1 MQFAQ
6 TIFLWALAGLSV
18 PIAIHLL
25 SKKEG
30 KVIRLGSLRHV
41 RETSTQQFKSIRLN
55 EWLLLALRCLI
66 LVLWVLLLSGLQF
79 DQTKHQQW
87 LVVDQSVK
95 NHPMAK
101 KWMDSLQVQGFEL
114 HWLADGFPKE
124 EPSVT
129 SKNYWESIASLR
141 QRELQRVIVL
151 SSSGVEQFVG
161 MRESLPASIQWIT
174 LPAIEQRFVAEALQK
189 SNNDY
194 LIRLGTSSSDA
205 TEFET
210 IRTSS
215 KIDSVETKSML
226 QQKVLIVAD
235 EAFEKDA
242 RMLKASLQ
250 AIQEK
255 LAIQLRIQQLNSG
268 NHKSTSSDWL
278 FWLSNKKV
286 PSSDSV
292 SVVFYN
298 PESGSAILKS
308 VGLKQWTMTKRLSIS
323 IMEETNFTLQLAS
336 ILIPEKEKWKNIRH
350 YDRRALPDSFLH
362 STTSSGVVSDAFIEN
377 HFNYYLFVLL
387 LLVFMIERWVAYRK
401 NQ

>member
-6 TIFLWALAGLSV
+6 PIFLWALAGLSV

-41 RETSTQQFKSIRLN
+41 REKSTQQFKSIRLN

-66 LVLWVLLLSGLQF
+66 VVLWAMLLSGLQF
-79 DQTKHQQW
+79 DQTKNQKW

-95 NHPMAK
+95 NHPIAK
-101 KWMDSLQVQGFEL
+101 KWMDSLRAQGFEL

-129 SKNYWESIASLR
+129 SKNYWESIALLR

-151 SSSGVEQFVG
+151 SASGVEQFVG

-174 LPAIEQRFVAEALQK
+174 LPAIEQHFVAEALQK

-194 LIRLGTSSSDA
+194 FIRLGTFSSDA

-210 IRTSS
+210 IHAANA
-215 KIDSVETKSML
+215 IDSVETKNIL
-226 QQKVLIVAD
+226 QQTVLIVAD
-235 EAFEKDA
+235 EAFENDA
-242 RMLKASLQ
+242 RLLKASLQ

-255 LAIQLRIQQLNSG
+255 LPIQLTIEQLNSG
-268 NHKSTSSDWL
+268 NYKSDSSDWL

-286 PSSDSV
+286 PTIDSA
-292 SVVFYN
+292 SVVFFY

-308 VGLKQWTMTKRLSIS
+308 VGFKQWAMRKRLSIS
-323 IMEETNFTLQLAS
+323 FMEETNFTLHLAS
-336 ILIPEKEKWKNIRH
+336 ILIPETEKWKSIRH
-350 YDRRALPDSFLH
+350 HDRRALPDSFLQ
-362 STTSSGVVSDAFIEN
+362 STTSSGVVSDVIIEN

-387 LLVFMIERWVAYRK
+387 LLVFMLERWVAYRK

>member
-6 TIFLWALAGLSV
+6 PIFLWALAGLSI

-79 DQTKHQQW
+79 DQTKNQQW
-87 LVVDQSVK
+87 LVVDKSVK
-95 NHPMAK
+95 NHPLAK

-114 HWLADGFPKE
+114 HWLADGFPTE
-124 EPSVT
+124 EPALGSA
-129 SKNYWESIASLR
+129 NYWESISLLR
-141 QRELQRVIVL
+141 QRELEKIIVL
-151 SSSGVEQFVG
+151 SSSGVEQFAG
-161 MRESLPASIQWIT
+161 MRESLPVSIQWIT
-174 LPAIEQRFVAEALQK
+174 LPTSESRFVAETIRK
-189 SNNDY
+189 SNTNY
-194 LIRLGTSSSDA
+194 LIRLGTSSADA

-210 IRTSS
+210 IRASRG
-215 KIDSVETKSML
+215 IDSVEAKNIL

-242 RMLKASLQ
+242 RLLKASLEV
-250 AIQEK
+250 IQEK
-255 LAIQLRIQQLNSG
+255 LPIQLTIQQQNTV
-268 NHKSTSSDWL
+268 NYKSTSSNWL
-278 FWLSNKKV
+278 FWLSDQKA
-286 PSSDSV
+286 PASDSA

-298 PESGSAILKS
+298 PKSGSAILKPVS
-308 VGLKQWTMTKRLSIS
+308 SNQWALTKRLSIS
-323 IMEETNFTLQLAS
+323 TMEEANFTLQLAS
-336 ILIPEKEKWKNIRH
+336 ILIPEKDKWKSTRLH
-350 YDRRALPDSFLH
+350 DRRSMPDSFLQSSVLSA
-362 STTSSGVVSDAFIEN
+362 STANRIIEN
-377 HFNYYLFVLL
+377 HFNYYLFILL
-387 LLVFMIERWVAYRK
+387 LVVFMIERWIAYRK